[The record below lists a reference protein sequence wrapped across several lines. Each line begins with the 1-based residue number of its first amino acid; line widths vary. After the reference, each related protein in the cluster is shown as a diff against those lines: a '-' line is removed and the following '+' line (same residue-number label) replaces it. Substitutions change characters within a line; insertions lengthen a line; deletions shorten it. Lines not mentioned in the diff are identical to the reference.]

1 MVRAT
6 MSVEPPAGNGTTKRT
21 GRLGQSWAEPTVGHA
36 AAQATAT
43 KAAAITRQL
52 DIEKLPLMFA
62 LSSRREAPRHLAII
76 KIGKTVRSPASA
88 IEQRQ
93 GGSIR

>member
-21 GRLGQSWAEPTVGHA
+21 GRLGQSCAEAAVGQA
-36 AAQATAT
+36 AAKATAAM
-43 KAAAITRQL
+43 AAAITRQL
-52 DIEKLPLMFA
+52 DIEKLLVMFA
-62 LSSRREAPRHLAII
+62 LSCRREAPRHLAII
-76 KIGKTVRSPASA
+76 KIGKTVRSPAPA
-88 IEQRQ
+88 IEERQ